1 MTDISR
7 CDAADLPERDSIHL
21 EGTRKQALDVGRNRL
36 LVTGAV
42 LVLVYLVIA
51 GRLVDVTVLETPS
64 DARIAARE
72 PLRDATGPQATPV
85 AGRANIV
92 DRNGVVLAASLPTVS
107 LYANPREVLDPKDT
121 AAKIAA
127 VLPDLDRERLLARLQ
142 AGGAFA
148 WLRRNLT
155 PKQQYD
161 IHRLGLPGIHFQRAN
176 RRVYP
181 HGATA
186 GHVLGL
192 TDIDGHGIAGIERTF
207 DKRLSDAPEP
217 LALSIDLRVQ
227 SILQEELGRAMQE
240 FSAKGAAGVVMDV
253 GSGEVMGMMS
263 LPLFDPNAPDAA
275 DPDAV
280 FNRATKGVYEMGSTF
295 KVFTTAMALDTA
307 TVSPNGGYDASKPIK
322 ISRFQIDDYHGK
334 HRWLSVTEILIYS
347 SNIGAAKMAL
357 DVGGKTQQAYLEKLG
372 MLRTLPLELPEVGTP
387 LKPAVWRDI
396 NVMTIGYGHGIA
408 VTPLHMA
415 AGMSAVVN
423 GGIYHAP
430 TVIKRDPQARIVGTQ
445 VFTPETSAAMR
456 RMLRE
461 VVTSGTGGNAALAEY
476 RIGGKTGTADKLS
489 KSGGYQTNARISSF
503 IAAFPIEAPRYV
515 VLVMLDEPKGNR
527 QTQGYATGGW
537 VAAPAAGRVMLRVG
551 ALDGIPPE
559 VGDKPQPKKNP
570 LLVNAAHQPAPPREP
585 NRAPQ

>member
-1 MTDISR
+1 MTNKFQS
-7 CDAADLPERDSIHL
+7 DAADLPERDSIHL

-51 GRLVDVTVLETPS
+51 GRLVDVTVLKTPS

-92 DRNGVVLAASLPTVS
+92 DRNGVILAASLPTVS
-107 LYANPREVLDPKDT
+107 LYANPREILDPKDT
-121 AAKIAA
+121 AAKIAT

-142 AGGAFA
+142 TGGAFA

-161 IHRLGLPGIHFQRAN
+161 IHRLGLPGIHFQRAS

-181 HGATA
+181 HGTAA

-207 DKRLSDAPEP
+207 DKRLSDEPEP

-227 SILQEELGRAMQE
+227 SILQEEIGRAMQE
-240 FSAKGAAGVVMDV
+240 FSAKGAVGVVMDV
-253 GSGEVMGMMS
+253 GNGEVMGMVS

-307 TVSPNGGYDASKPIK
+307 TVSPSGGYDASKPIK

-334 HRWLSVTEILIYS
+334 NRWLSVTEILIYS

-357 DVGGKTQQAYLEKLG
+357 DVGGRTQQAYLDKLG

-423 GGIYHAP
+423 GGIYHVP

-445 VFTPETSAAMR
+445 VFSPETSATMR

-489 KSGGYQTNARISSF
+489 KSGGYQANARISSF

-551 ALDGIPPE
+551 ALDGIAPE
-559 VGDKPQPKKNP
+559 VGDKPQPKKSP
-570 LLVNAAHQPAPPREP
+570 LLVNAAHQSAPPREP